1 MSKTTGFRKVKAG
14 GLDLGD
20 KALNRFGMI
29 PIVQKSTGV
38 SAMGE
43 HRIAVVPDDGA
54 DILEILTM
62 VDVDATGSAQ
72 RVSLVFGTSADT
84 SRLGKIILEG
94 IGRYSL
100 PVKDLFQ
107 ASAVGTV
114 FSAVGHALTTHVSG
128 SKYTIASAGT
138 HILVTVASASGD
150 ITAAPGFI
158 CYTTFLQPLGD
169 S

>member
-1 MSKTTGFRKVKAG
+1 MSKTTGFRKIRAG
-14 GLDLGD
+14 GLDQGD
-20 KALNRFGMI
+20 VTLNRFGMI
-29 PIVQKSTGV
+29 PIIQKSVGV

-54 DILEILTM
+54 DILDILTL

-72 RVSLVFGTSADT
+72 RASLEFGTSADT
-84 SRLGKIILEG
+84 TRFGKIILEG
-94 IGRYSL
+94 VGRYSL
-100 PVKDLFQ
+100 PVKELYQ
-107 ASAVGTV
+107 ASADGTL
-114 FSAVGHALTTHVSG
+114 FSAVGHALVAHVSG
-128 SKYTIASAGT
+128 SEYTIASAGT